1 MTGENLESANILVSI
16 IDSFDFEYNNKKMS
30 TDYIERKI
38 LKDLDNKVKIC
49 YNCKRRGHSK
59 FECKQGLPLTRTERH
74 RNRDEHI
81 STMILEGIPIAD
93 NIDLDLVIKQLCK
106 VLHIKGKLDEFTL
119 TRPWSHYLRKNDILI
134 TFKDDDLKK
143 DFLSAIENQKSFI
156 QNHYIY
162 SYSHVNRGLAT
173 KIANKN
179 YELLFRDVLPYQVD
193 KMYTKA
199 LELKDRY
206 GIEYITFAGQ
216 NQDKIVARK
225 REFSYYYCKD
235 LDDLKRLENDL
246 RKIKLYDVT
255 RKRRLLTIAPRNY
268 TKA

>member
-1 MTGENLESANILVSI
+1 
-16 IDSFDFEYNNKKMS
+16 MS
-30 TDYIERKI
+30 TDSIERKI

-74 RNRDEHI
+74 RNRDVQT
-81 STMILEGIPIAD
+81 STLILEGIPIAD
-93 NIDLDLVIKQLCK
+93 NLDLNLVIKHLCK
-106 VLHIKGKLDEFTL
+106 VFNIKGRLEEFTL

-143 DFLSAIENQKSFI
+143 EFVTAIEKQKSFAAK
-156 QNHYIY
+156 NYIY
-162 SYSHVNRGLAT
+162 CYSHVHRGIGT
-173 KIANKN
+173 KIANKH
-179 YELLFRDVLPYQVD
+179 YDLLFRDELPYVVD

-199 LELKDRY
+199 LELKEQY

-216 NQDKIVARK
+216 NQDKIVANK
-225 REFSYYYCKD
+225 GTFSYYYCKD

-246 RKIKLYDVT
+246 RKVKLLDVT

-268 TKA
+268 IKT